1 MKRLV
6 CVLLALVP
14 CLVFAQETP
23 PAKAEKK
30 AAPLEDIERGFF
42 FAGRGGF
49 FGVINPPGVGSA
61 FSAGQ
66 AVGVEAGF
74 DIGERLEIALFF
86 LGSLNRMSSSYTG
99 LSQTGSLV
107 SGDFG
112 AFTPGLDVK
121 VRIVGFDDSQEVKRT
136 WIYARAGAGVSFYAP
151 AELIRQFDVFVT
163 GGVGVE
169 YYTQLRHLIIGLEA
183 DFNFFALTQAFGFA
197 VYPTVKYAF

>member
-1 MKRLV
+1 MKRLLFV
-6 CVLLALVP
+6 VLALVSS
-14 CLVFAQETP
+14 LALAQETP

-30 AAPLEDIERGFF
+30 VAPLEDIERGFF
-42 FAGRGGF
+42 FSGRGGF
-49 FGVINPPGVGSA
+49 FGIVNPPGTGSA

-74 DIGERLEIALFF
+74 DIGERLELAIFF
-86 LGSLNRMSSSYTG
+86 LGSINRMSSSYTG
-99 LSQTGSLV
+99 LSSSGTVV

-112 AFTPGLDVK
+112 TFTPGLDVK
-121 VRIVGFDDSQEVKRT
+121 VRIVGFNDSQEVKRT
-136 WIYARAGAGVSFYAP
+136 WLYARAGAGVAFYSP

-163 GGVGVE
+163 GGVGIE